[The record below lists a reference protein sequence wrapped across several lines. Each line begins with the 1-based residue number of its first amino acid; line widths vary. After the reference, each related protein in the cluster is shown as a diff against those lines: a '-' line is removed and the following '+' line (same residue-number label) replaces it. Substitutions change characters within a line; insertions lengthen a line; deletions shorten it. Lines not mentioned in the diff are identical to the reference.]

1 MKAERQ
7 SADWMKREDERIL
20 EYLRENGRARP
31 GLIASEVFEAIRP
44 VHVGERLAYLRH
56 AGLVDTSGLHSYE
69 LTEAGLRYLDGDL
82 NAAHQPR
89 PTVDRVLRG

>member
-1 MKAERQ
+1 
-7 SADWMKREDERIL
+7 MKREDERIL
-20 EYLRENGRARP
+20 EYLCENGRARP
-31 GLIASEVFEAIRP
+31 ALIANETFEKVSAA
-44 VHVGERLAYLRH
+44 HVGERLAYLRH

-82 NAAHQPR
+82 DAAHQPR